1 MPLDYHE
8 PREQLPAAVHDQ
20 HRAIES
26 LIEEL
31 EAVQWYQER
40 AAATPDDSLRA
51 VLIHNRNEE
60 IEHAMMNLEWLRRN
74 WPEFDE
80 NMRTYL
86 FTSAPIEQVEE
97 LAEGGEGSDGGEG
110 AADAPGG
117 GAAAGSLNIGSMKKG
132 EARNA

>member
-1 MPLDYHE
+1 MPLDHHE
-8 PREQLPAAVHDQ
+8 PREQLPQTVLDQ

-31 EAVQWYQER
+31 EAVQWYHER
-40 AAATPDDSLRA
+40 AAVTGDGSLRA
-51 VLIHNRNEE
+51 VLLHNRNEE

-80 NMRTYL
+80 NMRTFL

-97 LAEGGEGSDGGEG
+97 LAAGGEGGEG
-110 AADAPGG
+110 AAKVADRAGG
-117 GAAAGSLNIGSMKKG
+117 GAAASLNIGSMKKG
-132 EARNA
+132 GSRNA